1 MKKILIACLI
11 GLTAN
16 LFASNQKDFVIRTA
30 KMEYRFD
37 CEDLDKIRDIQYD
50 DDIVWVVFDTDEWA
64 EMVAK
69 HTGFVRMGKA
79 VQFKKVIF
87 ADYVPDA
94 HD

>member
-11 GLTAN
+11 GLAAN
-16 LFASNQKDFVIRTA
+16 LFAAQMDFVIRTA

-37 CEDLDKIRDIQYD
+37 YEDLDKIRDIKYYD
-50 DDIVWVVFDTDEWA
+50 DVVWVVFDTDECA

-69 HTGFVRMGKA
+69 NTGFVRIGKA

-87 ADYVPDA
+87 ADYIPDA